1 MLWTFYF
8 EVTIPTYNKIG
19 VGIKFRFME
28 IEQITTI
35 SNVSGVHLG
44 TVLDWPAGNRCSTN
58 ARRSL
63 HKSYRLIYYR
73 LP

>member
-1 MLWTFYF
+1 MLWTFYS

-28 IEQITTI
+28 IEQITSI

-44 TVLDWPAGNRCSTN
+44 TVLDWPAGN
-58 ARRSL
+58 
-63 HKSYRLIYYR
+63 
-73 LP
+73 

>member
-35 SNVSGVHLG
+35 SNVSGVYLG
-44 TVLDWPAGNRCSTN
+44 TVSDWPAGN
-58 ARRSL
+58 
-63 HKSYRLIYYR
+63 
-73 LP
+73 